1 MIGYYVH
8 HHGRGHLHRALS
20 VARELDGCLVGLS
33 TLERPAEWTGAWIDL
48 PDDADGAE
56 AVDPT
61 AGGTLHWVPERH
73 RGLRERMGEISRWI
87 IDVEPD
93 LLVVDVSVEVALLA
107 RLHGVPVV
115 VVAQPGDRRDAP
127 HTLGYGIADRV
138 VAAWP
143 TDARG
148 MLTSDVV
155 DEHQL
160 MHVGAFSRFDDR
172 PVTASGSDGGRHVVV
187 LHGAGGTE
195 LSGAQLESAKQR
207 APGWTWTVLGEG
219 GVWVDDPW
227 DELCR
232 ADVVITHAGQNAL
245 AEVAAAR
252 RPAVVVP
259 QSRPFDEQ
267 RAMSAALDQRP
278 DLPVVVRGGLPGD
291 DLEAVLEKASHLDGG
306 AWAAWNDGRGA
317 ARLVAVLRD
326 LETGRRG

>member
-33 TLERPAEWTGAWIDL
+33 TLQRPAEWTGAWIDL
-48 PDDADGAE
+48 PDDADGE
-56 AVDPT
+56 DPHDPT

-115 VVAQPGDRRDAP
+115 VIAQPGDRSDAP
-127 HTLGYGIADRV
+127 HDLGYGIADCV

-143 TDARG
+143 ADARG
-148 MLTSDVV
+148 MLGSHVV
-155 DEHQL
+155 DEDRIT
-160 MHVGAFSRFDDR
+160 HVGAFSRFDDR
-172 PVTASGSDGGRHVVV
+172 PVTAPGSEAGRHVVV
-187 LHGAGGTE
+187 LHGAGGTD
-195 LSGAQLESAKQR
+195 LSGPQLKSAMER
-207 APGWTWTVLGEG
+207 TPGWTWTVLGEG
-219 GVWVDDPW
+219 GSWVHDPW

-252 RPAVVVP
+252 RPAVVIP
-259 QSRPFDEQ
+259 QPRPFDEQ
-267 RAMSAALDQRP
+267 RTTAAVLQRRS
-278 DLPVVVRGGLPGD
+278 DLPVVVQDQLPGD
-291 DLEAVLEKASHLDGG
+291 DLESVLDKASHLDGA
-306 AWAAWNDGRGA
+306 AWARWNDGGGA
-317 ARLVAVLRD
+317 ARLAAVLRD
-326 LETGRRG
+326 LEAGRRG

>member
-1 MIGYYVH
+1 M
-8 HHGRGHLHRALS
+8 
-20 VARELDGCLVGLS
+20 
-33 TLERPAEWTGAWIDL
+33 
-48 PDDADGAE
+48 
-56 AVDPT
+56 
-61 AGGTLHWVPERH
+61 
-73 RGLRERMGEISRWI
+73 
-87 IDVEPD
+87 
-93 LLVVDVSVEVALLA
+93 
-107 RLHGVPVV
+107 
-115 VVAQPGDRRDAP
+115 
-127 HTLGYGIADRV
+127 
-138 VAAWP
+138 
-143 TDARG
+143 
-148 MLTSDVV
+148 
-155 DEHQL
+155 
-160 MHVGAFSRFDDR
+160 
-172 PVTASGSDGGRHVVV
+172 
-187 LHGAGGTE
+187 
-195 LSGAQLESAKQR
+195 
-207 APGWTWTVLGEG
+207 LGEG

-227 DELCR
+227 DDLCR